1 MSFNLQRLALLFALF
16 LSASSLMWS
25 CHRDPATRIQKAME
39 RGDHE
44 FNGGKYPEA
53 IIYYG
58 QVLQVDSHYAEAH
71 YKLAQSQ
78 MKMGSFASAFSEFA
92 RTVELDPQN
101 WAAQLELAKLSLRG
115 GKAQDAKDRAL
126 VILQGNSQNADAQ
139 IVLSSADA
147 ALGDSK
153 KALREAQEATLM
165 APDQPIVFLNL
176 GALQARTGDATG
188 AEATLKKAK
197 ALDSTGVTAM
207 MTLGSFYEQQR
218 RWTQAVE
225 EFQAAITR
233 APSNPMP
240 RAALA
245 SVYMNQGQDALA
257 EKTLAETK
265 QQLKDD
271 PGAYRMLGDYYLGR
285 GENTKALSEFSALAS
300 QHPKDRQ
307 VRKTYIQLLVLNHR
321 IDEAASLTDDLLKN
335 SPQDIEGLALRG
347 EIQLQQ
353 GKVDDSIQTLQ
364 QALHASADNA
374 FAHYQMGLALRQKGK
389 PQEAE
394 SELREAVRLSPSLYE
409 AWRALGEIALQRGDW
424 SGLHNIAVELK
435 KIAPRAAEGYLFDAT
450 SRMNQN
456 DAASA
461 EADLNQLV
469 TIAPDKALGY
479 VKLGQLRAFQK
490 RLNEAEALYR
500 QALSHEPGSVEAVQ
514 GLVDV
519 DFRRNKPDDGLQLL
533 KTTIERN
540 PNSTQLYL
548 LQAQALLQNKQP
560 GEAERALERALQIDK
575 QNVNAV
581 VLLAQVQAGRGA
593 RDEAISTYRRAIEIA
608 PNSAALQVALGG
620 LYESVGN
627 WQKAQ
632 TTYQQALS
640 MQPDNP
646 QAANNLAYILLE
658 HNGSVNLALTLAQAA
673 RRGLP
678 NSPNTADTLGWAYY
692 HNGAYSVAQPL
703 LEEAVKKVSDNAAY
717 RYHLGVTYQKLND
730 NARARAQ
737 FEKVISLNPGSPIA
751 DESRRA
757 LEQTSGG

>member
-1 MSFNLQRLALLFALF
+1 MTFNLRRLALLFALF
-16 LSASSLMWS
+16 LPASSLMWS
-25 CHRDPATRIQKAME
+25 CHRDPVTRIQKAME
-39 RGDHE
+39 RGDRE
-44 FNGGKYPEA
+44 FNEGKYPEA

-58 QVLQVDSHYAEAH
+58 QALQLDSNYAQAH
-71 YKLAQSQ
+71 FKMAQSQ
-78 MKMGSFASAFSEFA
+78 MKLGSFASAFREFA

-101 WAAQLELAKLSLRG
+101 WKAQLELAKLSLGG
-115 GKAQDAKDRAL
+115 GKVQDAKDRAL
-126 VILQGNSQNADAQ
+126 AILQSNPKNADAQ

-153 KALREAQEATLM
+153 TALREAQEATVM
-165 APDQPIVFLNL
+165 APEQPSVFIHL
-176 GALQARTGDATG
+176 GVLQARSGDATR
-188 AEATLKKAK
+188 AEAALKKAT
-197 ALDSTGVTAM
+197 ALDSTGITAM

-218 RWTQAVE
+218 RWTPAAE

-233 APSNPMP
+233 APNNPMP

-257 EKTLAETK
+257 EKTLVETK
-265 QQLKDD
+265 EQLKDD
-271 PGAYRMLGDYYLGR
+271 PAAYRMLGDYYLGR
-285 GENTKALSEFSALAS
+285 GENTKALTEFSALAS

-321 IDEAASLTDDLLKN
+321 IDEAASLTDDLLKS

-364 QALHASADNA
+364 KALHASSDNP

-389 PQEAE
+389 SQEAE
-394 SELREAVRLSPSLYE
+394 TELREAVRLSPSLYE
-409 AWRALGEIALQRGDW
+409 AWRALGEIAVQRADW
-424 SGLHNIAVELK
+424 TGLHNIAVELK

-450 SRMNQN
+450 SLMNQN

-469 TIAPDKALGY
+469 AIAPDKGLGY
-479 VKLGQLRAFQK
+479 VKLGQLRVIQK
-490 RLNEAEALYR
+490 RLNEAETFFR
-500 QALSHEPGSVEAVQ
+500 QALSHEPTSVEAIQ

-519 DFRRNKPDDGLQLL
+519 DFRRNKADDALQLL
-533 KTTIERN
+533 KTTIEQN
-540 PNSTQLYL
+540 PNNAQLFV

-560 GEAERALERALQIDK
+560 AEAEKSIERALQIDQ
-575 QNVNAV
+575 QNVNAL
-581 VLLAQVQAGRGA
+581 VLLAQLQAGRGA
-593 RDEAISTYRRAIEIA
+593 RDEAISTYQRAVGIA

-620 LYESVGN
+620 LYESAGN

-632 TTYQQALS
+632 GNYQKALS

-703 LEEAVKKVSDNAAY
+703 LEEAVKKASDNPAY
-717 RYHLGVTYQKLND
+717 HYHLGVTYQKLND

-737 FEKVISLNPGSPIA
+737 FEKVISLKPGSPMA

>member
-1 MSFNLQRLALLFALF
+1 MSFSVRRTTLCLALLLPASAL
-16 LSASSLMWS
+16 MMS

-39 RGDHE
+39 RGDRE
-44 FNGGKYPEA
+44 FSAGKYPEA

-58 QVLQVDSHYAEAH
+58 QALQVDSNYPQAH

-78 MKMGSFASAFSEFA
+78 MKMGSFASAFREFA
-92 RTVELDPQN
+92 RTAELDPQN

-126 VILQGNSQNADAQ
+126 VILQSNTKHADAQ
-139 IVLSSADA
+139 MVVSSADA
-147 ALGDSK
+147 ALGNSK
-153 KALREAQEATLM
+153 DALREAQEATVM
-165 APDQPIVFLNL
+165 APDQPAVFINL
-176 GALQARTGDATG
+176 GILQARSGDNKG
-188 AEATLKKAK
+188 AEATLRKAK
-197 ALDSTGVTAM
+197 TVDSTGVTAIM
-207 MTLGSFYEQQR
+207 ALGGFYEQQR
-218 RWTQAVE
+218 RWTEAAQ
-225 EFQAAITR
+225 EFQEAITR
-233 APSNPMP
+233 APNNPMP

-257 EKTLAETK
+257 EKTLTEAKE
-265 QQLKDD
+265 QLKDD
-271 PGAYRMLGDYYLGR
+271 PAAYRMLGDYYLGR
-285 GENTKALSEFSALAS
+285 GENTKALTEFSALAT

-321 IDEAASLTDDLLKN
+321 IDEAASLTDDLLK
-335 SPQDIEGLALRG
+335 SAPQDVEGLVLKG

-364 QALHASADNA
+364 QALHASSDNA

-389 PQEAE
+389 PQEGE

-409 AWRALGEIALQRGDW
+409 AWRALGEIAAQRGDW
-424 SGLHNIAVELK
+424 SGLHNIAMELK

-456 DAASA
+456 DAVSA
-461 EADLNQLV
+461 EADLDQLV

-479 VKLGQLRAFQK
+479 VKLGQLRVAQK
-490 RLNEAEALYR
+490 RLNEAEILYR
-500 QALSHEPGSVEAVQ
+500 QALSHEPGSIEAVQ
-514 GLVDV
+514 GLADL
-519 DFRRNKPDDGLQLL
+519 DFRRNKPDEALQLL
-533 KTTIERN
+533 KTTVEQN
-540 PNSTQLYL
+540 PNNAQLYV
-548 LQAQALLQNKQP
+548 LQAQALIQNKQP
-560 GEAERALERALQIDK
+560 SDAEKSLERALQIDK
-575 QNVNAV
+575 QNVNAA
-581 VLLAQVQAGRGA
+581 VLLAQLQAGRGA
-593 RDEAISTYRRAIEIA
+593 RDEAISSYQRAIQIA

-620 LYESVGN
+620 LYESAGN
-627 WQKAQ
+627 WQSAQ
-632 TTYQQALS
+632 TIYQKALS
-640 MQPDNP
+640 IQPDNP
-646 QAANNLAYILLE
+646 QAANNLAYLLLE

-703 LEEAVKKVSDNAAY
+703 LEEAVKKAGDNPAY

>member
-1 MSFNLQRLALLFALF
+1 MSFKLRRLTLLFALF
-16 LSASSLMWS
+16 LPASSLMWS

-39 RGDHE
+39 RGDRE
-44 FNGGKYPEA
+44 FNEGKYPEA

-58 QVLQVDSHYAEAH
+58 QALQEDSNYAQAH
-71 YKLAQSQ
+71 YKLGQCQ
-78 MKMGSFASAFSEFA
+78 MKLGSFASAFREFA

-101 WAAQLELAKLSLRG
+101 WTAQLELAKLSLRG

-126 VILQGNSQNADAQ
+126 VILQSNPKNADAQ
-139 IVLSSADA
+139 IVFSSADA
-147 ALGDSK
+147 ALGNLKD
-153 KALREAQEATLM
+153 ALREAQEATLM
-165 APDQPIVFLNL
+165 APDQAAVFMHL
-176 GALQARTGDATG
+176 GILQARTGDATR
-188 AEATLKKAK
+188 AEAALKKAA
-197 ALDSTGVTAM
+197 ALDSTGITSM

-218 RWTQAVE
+218 RWIQAAE

-233 APSNPMP
+233 APNNPIP

-257 EKTLAETK
+257 EKTLVEAKE
-265 QQLKDD
+265 QLKDD
-271 PGAYRMLGDYYLGR
+271 PAAYRMLGDYYLGR
-285 GENTKALSEFSALAS
+285 GENTKALTEFSALAS

-321 IDEAASLTDDLLKN
+321 IDEAASLTDDLLKS
-335 SPQDIEGLALRG
+335 SPQDIEGLALKG
-347 EIQLQQ
+347 EIQLQR

-364 QALHASADNA
+364 QALHASSDNA
-374 FAHYQMGLALRQKGK
+374 FAHYQLGLALRRKGK

-394 SELREAVRLSPSLYE
+394 TELREAVHLSPSLYE
-409 AWRALGEIALQRGDW
+409 AWRALGEIAVQREDW
-424 SGLHNIAVELK
+424 TGLHNIAVELK
-435 KIAPRAAEGYLFDAT
+435 RIAPRAAEGYLFDAT

-469 TIAPDKALGY
+469 AIAPDQALGY
-479 VKLGQLRAFQK
+479 VKLGQLRVIQK
-490 RLNEAEALYR
+490 RLNEAESLYR
-500 QALSHEPGSVEAVQ
+500 QGLSHEPGSVEAIQ

-519 DFRRNKPDDGLQLL
+519 DFRRNKADDALQLL
-533 KTTIERN
+533 KTTIGQS
-540 PNSTQLYL
+540 PNNAQLYV
-548 LQAQALLQNKQP
+548 LQAQALLQNKRP
-560 GEAERALERALQIDK
+560 AEAEKSLERALQIDK
-575 QNVNAV
+575 QNVNAL
-581 VLLAQVQAGRGA
+581 VLLAQLQTGRGA
-593 RDEAISTYRRAIEIA
+593 RDEAISTYQRAIEIA
-608 PNSAALQVALGG
+608 PNSAVLQVALGG
-620 LYESVGN
+620 LYESAGN

-632 TTYQQALS
+632 NIYQKALS

-703 LEEAVKKVSDNAAY
+703 LEEAVKKVSDNPAY
-717 RYHLGVTYQKLND
+717 HYHLGVTYQKLND

-737 FEKVISLNPGSPIA
+737 FEKVISLKPGSPIA

>member
-1 MSFNLQRLALLFALF
+1 MSFSLRRLTLWLALILPAW
-16 LSASSLMWS
+16 SLMLS

-39 RGDHE
+39 RGDRE
-44 FNGGKYPEA
+44 FNAGKYPEA

-58 QVLQVDSHYAEAH
+58 QALQVDSNYPQAH

-78 MKMGSFASAFSEFA
+78 IKMGSFASAFREFG

-126 VILQGNSQNADAQ
+126 VILQGNPKNADAQ
-139 IVLSSADA
+139 MVLSSADT
-147 ALGDSK
+147 ALGNSK
-153 KALREAQEATLM
+153 DALREAQAATGL
-165 APDQPIVFLNL
+165 APDQPAVFINL
-176 GALQARTGDATG
+176 GVLQARTGDTKG
-188 AEATLKKAK
+188 AEATLRKAK
-197 ALDSTGVTAM
+197 TVDSTGITAM
-207 MTLGSFYEQQR
+207 MTLGGFYEQQR
-218 RWTQAVE
+218 RWSEAAE
-225 EFQAAITR
+225 EFQEAITR
-233 APSNPMP
+233 APNNPMP

-257 EKTLAETK
+257 EKTLTQTK
-265 QQLKDD
+265 EQLKDD
-271 PGAYRMLGDYYLGR
+271 PAGYRMLGDYYLGR
-285 GENTKALSEFSALAS
+285 GENTKALTEFSALAA

-321 IDEAASLTDDLLKN
+321 IDEAASFTDDLLK
-335 SPQDIEGLALRG
+335 SAPQDTEGLALKG

-364 QALHASADNA
+364 DALHPSSDNA
-374 FAHYQMGLALRQKGK
+374 FAHFQMGLALRQKGK

-394 SELREAVRLSPSLYE
+394 SELREAVRLSPALYE
-409 AWRALGEIALQRGDW
+409 AWRALGEIAAQRGDW
-424 SGLHNIAVELK
+424 FGLHNIALELK

-456 DAASA
+456 DAVSA
-461 EADLNQLV
+461 EADLDQLV

-479 VKLGQLRAFQK
+479 VKLGQLRVLQK
-490 RLNEAEALYR
+490 RLNEAETLYR
-500 QALSHEPGSVEAVQ
+500 QALSHEPGSIEAVQ
-514 GLVDV
+514 GLADV
-519 DFRRNKPDDGLQLL
+519 DFRRNKPDEALQLL
-533 KTTIERN
+533 KTTIEQN
-540 PNSTQLYL
+540 PNNAQLYV
-548 LQAQALLQNKQP
+548 LQAQALIQNKQP
-560 GEAERALERALQIDK
+560 GDAEKSLERALQIDK

-581 VLLAQVQAGRGA
+581 VLLAQLQAGRGA
-593 RDEAISTYRRAIEIA
+593 RDEAISSYQRAIQIA

-620 LYESVGN
+620 LYESAGN
-627 WQKAQ
+627 WQSAQ
-632 TTYQQALS
+632 TIYQKALS
-640 MQPDNP
+640 IQPDNP
-646 QAANNLAYILLE
+646 QAANNLAYLLLA

-703 LEEAVKKVSDNAAY
+703 LEEAVKKAGDNPAY

-730 NARARAQ
+730 NVRARAQ
-737 FEKVISLNPGSPIA
+737 FEKAISLNPGSPIA